1 MAISVQADSLPS
13 DEEPSEAVVAEINI
27 TPLTDVFLVLLII
40 ALVALTASSDR
51 AVPREGV
58 AITPPRADTAQAIRK
73 DNAPVLAVTRTG
85 EIYLDRK
92 KVELPALEAELRQA
106 LKDRQSDTVLVS
118 GDTSA
123 QLGTAVRVMSLA
135 RKAGART
142 INVLTAPANSP

>member
-1 MAISVQADSLPS
+1 
-13 DEEPSEAVVAEINI
+13 VVAEINI

-40 ALVALTASSDR
+40 ALVALTAGTER
-51 AVPREGV
+51 AVPREGF
-58 AITPPRADTAQAIRK
+58 AITPPRADTAQTIRK

-85 EIYLDRK
+85 EIYLDHK
-92 KVELPALEAELRQA
+92 KVELPALEAELRRT

-142 INVLTAPANSP
+142 INVLTAPGNSP